1 MAEKQ
6 GGQQGKG
13 NQGGQSGRKSGS
25 QTEKKSK

>member
-13 NQGGQSGRKSGS
+13 NQGSQSGRKSS
-25 QTEKKSK
+25 SKTEKQNK